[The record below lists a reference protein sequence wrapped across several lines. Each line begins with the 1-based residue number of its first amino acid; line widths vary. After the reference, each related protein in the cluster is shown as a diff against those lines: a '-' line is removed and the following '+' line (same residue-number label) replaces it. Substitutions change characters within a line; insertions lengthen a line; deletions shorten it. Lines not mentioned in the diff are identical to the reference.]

1 MIQGSPLSR
10 VNKMLSKQNRTP
22 SPRVGKYEEGGTV
35 GKYGGQMYGLGDWI
49 SENKN
54 ILADQYVTNV
64 LANLSEEQWKKQAKL
79 DTMGTMLSGIPIAGP
94 LMQKVHSDISG
105 QAGWGADSSKI
116 QSPLLRGQK
125 AAIDLAEGIKTHK
138 EDTQEMIDDTW
149 LLRSGTDLIELLPML
164 LKLI

>member
-64 LANLSEEQWKKQAKL
+64 LANLSEEQWKIINEKHLFVRVDYRRNHLHRACNVKF
-79 DTMGTMLSGIPIAGP
+79 S
-94 LMQKVHSDISG
+94 
-105 QAGWGADSSKI
+105 
-116 QSPLLRGQK
+116 
-125 AAIDLAEGIKTHK
+125 
-138 EDTQEMIDDTW
+138 
-149 LLRSGTDLIELLPML
+149 
-164 LKLI
+164 